1 MVMRRSATRLLIV
14 TLMGFLLAL
23 PGAVSAV
30 AESAAGAQP
39 PPTTEPVPPATTAPS
54 GPELD
59 EQETEADRAER
70 NRKLV
75 MGGASVVL
83 VGAVVWGRSIR
94 RKRRKAADG

>member
-1 MVMRRSATRLLIV
+1 MRRSATRLLIV

-30 AESAAGAQP
+30 AESAAGAQ

>member
-1 MVMRRSATRLLIV
+1 M
-14 TLMGFLLAL
+14 
-23 PGAVSAV
+23 

-39 PPTTEPVPPATTAPS
+39 PPTTEPVPPTTTAPV

-75 MGGASVVL
+75 MGGVSVVL
-83 VGAVVWGRSIR
+83 VAAVVWGRSIR

>member
-1 MVMRRSATRLLIV
+1 MRRSATRLLIV

-23 PGAVSAV
+23 PGVASAM
-30 AESAAGAQP
+30 AESAADVQAP
-39 PPTTEPVPPATTAPS
+39 ITTEPVPPTTTAPV

-59 EQETEADRAER
+59 QQETEADRAER

-75 MGGASVVL
+75 MGGVSVVL
-83 VGAVVWGRSIR
+83 VAVVVWGRSIR

>member
-1 MVMRRSATRLLIV
+1 MRRSATRLLIV

-23 PGAVSAV
+23 PGAASAM
-30 AESAAGAQP
+30 AESAAGVQP
-39 PPTTEPVPPATTAPS
+39 PPPATEPVPPTTTAPA
-54 GPELD
+54 GPELE
-59 EQETEADRAER
+59 EQDTEADRAER

-75 MGGASVVL
+75 MGGLSVVL